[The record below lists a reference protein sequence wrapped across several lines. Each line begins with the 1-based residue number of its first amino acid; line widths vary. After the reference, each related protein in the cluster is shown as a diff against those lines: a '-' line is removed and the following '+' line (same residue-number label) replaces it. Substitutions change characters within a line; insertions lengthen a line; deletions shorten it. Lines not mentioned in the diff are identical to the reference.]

1 MAGCFQQYLFG
12 YVRIRISG
20 PFTEHFLNSCIHQG
34 IRLWDLCPIRTGEY
48 ELCLFVRDFLKIR
61 KLVRKTGT
69 KVTVTHRAG
78 LPFFRSRYRKRR
90 GLILGFF
97 LCIFLLHL
105 LSGHIWS
112 IEFSG
117 NQACTDEAL
126 LKYLEE
132 NNISC
137 GMKKTRIN
145 CSRIASEIRK
155 TYDEILW
162 ASVSIDGSRLKI
174 QIKENED
181 GTDAGKETANDPSS
195 ASWNGFDLVADLDGV
210 IREIVTLEGVP
221 LVEAGDSVK
230 KGEILVS
237 GQVPV
242 LNDAKEVTGYQFRR
256 ADARITAE
264 AQIVYHDTAAM
275 SSVEKTYDSVQKR
288 ENFLQ
293 VGSFRFSFGGIQNN
307 YKNWTFW
314 GYERHLSIGSL
325 NLPVSYGCRLARP
338 YTPRRKTLDL
348 QAVQKILS
356 ASFSRYKED
365 LEKKGVEIIENN
377 VKIYTES
384 QEAAAS
390 GKLKVLTPIGVS
402 KPAKAPASSEE
413 EKEKNT
419 WDLQKQ

>member
-1 MAGCFQQYLFG
+1 MPA
-12 YVRIRISG
+12 
-20 PFTEHFLNSCIHQG
+20 
-34 IRLWDLCPIRTGEY
+34 
-48 ELCLFVRDFLKIR
+48 
-61 KLVRKTGT
+61 
-69 KVTVTHRAG
+69 
-78 LPFFRSRYRKRR
+78 KRQTTIPLR
-90 GLILGFF
+90 
-97 LCIFLLHL
+97 
-105 LSGHIWS
+105 
-112 IEFSG
+112 
-117 NQACTDEAL
+117 
-126 LKYLEE
+126 
-132 NNISC
+132 
-137 GMKKTRIN
+137 
-145 CSRIASEIRK
+145 
-155 TYDEILW
+155 
-162 ASVSIDGSRLKI
+162 
-174 QIKENED
+174 
-181 GTDAGKETANDPSS
+181 
-195 ASWNGFDLVADLDGV
+195 ASWKGFDLVADLDGI

-237 GQVPV
+237 GQVPI

-325 NLPVSYGCRLARP
+325 DLPVSYGCRLASP
-338 YTPRRKTLDL
+338 YTPRRKTLGL

-390 GKLKVLTPIGVS
+390 GKLKVLTPDRRLKACESSGIIGRGKGEEYMGFTETVIEIPAEHQRNVFGQFDVYAKKLERAFRVTLIAREEHVKIMGDAALAEKAKKVLLQLTELS
-402 KPAKAPASSEE
+402 KRGKHDPGTECGLC
-413 EKEKNT
+413 
-419 WDLQKQ
+419 DLSYHG